1 MRTEKFDFDDIL
13 IEPAETSDILSR
25 KKLTIK
31 DNSDQLPLFTAPM
44 DTVINWDNTHQFIL
58 NGITSIIP
66 RTSDRSDIT
75 KNNRNQWFAYSMTE
89 FEDTF
94 LGVENEKLLEHL
106 KDNKIYALIDIA
118 NGHIKHLE
126 EVVKMTKDKYGDK
139 IVLMVGNIANPET
152 YKSLSVAGADYIRIG
167 IGNGCFIPDMEVKTN
182 KGLISIKNINI
193 GDQVY
198 THTGELKEVINKLN
212 YYKDEETI
220 KINGIHSTLN
230 HEYYVIEKQYEK
242 LVSDENIHDYAKWI
256 RADELDKD
264 KHLLVEL

>member
-13 IEPAETSDILSR
+13 LEPADSSYVLSR
-25 KKLTIK
+25 KKLIIK
-31 DNSDQLPLFTAPM
+31 DGSDQLPLFTAPM
-44 DTVINWDNTHQFIL
+44 DTVINWDNSYQFIL

-89 FEDTF
+89 FE
-94 LGVENEKLLEHL
+94 KLFL
-106 KDNKIYALIDIA
+106 KDDTYVSKQLDTEKIYALIDIA

-126 EVVKMTKDKYGDK
+126 EVVKMSKDKYGDRV
-139 IVLMVGNIANPET
+139 VLMVGNIANPIT
-152 YKSLSVAGADYIRIG
+152 YGKLSDAGADYIRIG

-193 GDQVY
+193 GDKVY

-230 HEYYVIEKQYEK
+230 HEYYVIEKQYEN